1 MSDLPDSARCVVIG
15 GGVGGTS
22 IAYHLGRAGWDDVV
36 LVEQHELSDGTTW
49 HSAGF
54 VGQLRST
61 ISQTRMIM
69 YSTELYARLG
79 EETGRDPGWRGVGGI
94 RVATTPERQAEL
106 ERAAGSATTYGLELD
121 LLSPAETAE
130 RLGLLS
136 VDDLTGSAWM
146 PGDGYVDPE
155 LLALALADGARREG
169 VAVHTGTIV
178 TGIDVA
184 GGRVTGV
191 QTDRG
196 AIAAEVV
203 VVAAGAA
210 TGVVGAMAGASIP
223 IVPMRHQYVVT
234 EPLAEDV
241 EGIPTVRDP
250 DHIMYF
256 RPHHSGGL
264 LVGGYSRE
272 PVTWDTDTPLA
283 RPRTTFDADME
294 RFAES
299 WEGARTRVPAL
310 RDVEVAKVVNAPE
323 AFTPDGDFILGETD
337 VGGLWTAAGF
347 CVHGLAGAGGV
358 GKVMAEWI
366 TDGRPEYDMWSM
378 DIRRFG
384 AHYASRSY
392 SRVRALSAY
401 SRYYDIVY
409 PHQEFDAGRPL
420 RLSPAYRRLDDLD
433 AEWGEKAGWERV
445 NWIGAN
451 AAAGDESLRP
461 RGWAGEFW
469 SPAIGAEC
477 LATRDA
483 AALFDQSSFAKL
495 DVRGPGAAAALSR
508 LCANDVTGDV
518 GRAVYTQLL
527 NDGGGIEADLTVTR
541 TGEESF
547 RVVTGTAFGR
557 HDLHWIRRHLDG
569 DGSVTAEDV
578 TGSRCCYCLWGPAA
592 REILES
598 LTDHDLSFKFLRA
611 REITVGPVPVFAQR
625 ITFVGELGWEL
636 YAPAEYGQALWDAVW
651 QAGRE
656 HGLRAGGY
664 RAIDSMRLEK
674 GYRVWGLD
682 ITPETTPDEAGLSFA
697 VAMDKEG
704 GFVGRDA
711 LAAARQA
718 GGSGHALRCL
728 VLDDPRSVCLGN
740 EPVRVDG
747 TPVGRVT
754 SGGYGHR
761 VERSIAYAY
770 LPADVE
776 VGARVDLGV
785 FGKWVGAEVTAEP
798 LYDPKYERVR
808 G

>member
-1 MSDLPDSARCVVIG
+1 
-15 GGVGGTS
+15 
-22 IAYHLGRAGWDDVV
+22 
-36 LVEQHELSDGTTW
+36 
-49 HSAGF
+49 
-54 VGQLRST
+54 
-61 ISQTRMIM
+61 
-69 YSTELYARLG
+69 
-79 EETGRDPGWRGVGGI
+79 
-94 RVATTPERQAEL
+94 
-106 ERAAGSATTYGLELD
+106 
-121 LLSPAETAE
+121 
-130 RLGLLS
+130 
-136 VDDLTGSAWM
+136 
-146 PGDGYVDPE
+146 GYVDPE
-155 LLALALADGARREG
+155 LLALALADGARRQG
-169 VAVHTGTIV
+169 VAVHTGVTV
-178 TGIDVA
+178 TGIGVD

-191 QTDRG
+191 QTSAG
-196 AIAAEVV
+196 PVAAEVV
-203 VVAAGAA
+203 VIAAGAA
-210 TGVVGAMAGASIP
+210 TGVVGAMAGAVIP
-223 IVPMRHQYVVT
+223 ITPMRHQYVVT

-241 EGIPTVRDP
+241 EGIATVRDP

-256 RPHHSGGL
+256 RPHDSGGL

-272 PVTWDTDTPLA
+272 PVTWDTASPLA
-283 RPRTTFDADME
+283 EPRTTFDPDME

-299 WEGARTRVPAL
+299 WEGARNRVPAL
-310 RDVEVAKVVNAPE
+310 RSLEPAKVVNAPE
-323 AFTPDGDFILGETD
+323 AFTPDGDFILGETE
-337 VGGLWTAAGF
+337 VEGLWTAAGF

-366 TDGRPEYDMWSM
+366 TDGRPEFDMASM

-384 AHYASRSY
+384 AHYGSRSF
-392 SRVRALSAY
+392 SRTRALSAY

-420 RLSPAYRRLDDLD
+420 RLSPAYPRLAALD
-433 AEWGEKAGWERV
+433 AEFGEKAGWERV
-445 NWIGAN
+445 NWFGSN
-451 AAAGDESLRP
+451 AGAGDESLRP

-477 LATRDA
+477 LAARDT
-483 AALFDQSSFAKL
+483 AALFDQSSFAKI

-508 LCANDVTGDV
+508 LCANDVAGDV

-541 TGEESF
+541 VGEESF

-557 HDLHWIRRHLDG
+557 HDLAWIRRHLPR

-592 REILES
+592 REILSS
-598 LTDHDLSFKFLRA
+598 LTDDDLAFKFLRA
-611 REITVGPVPVFAQR
+611 REISVGPVPVFAQR

-636 YAPAEYGQALWDAVW
+636 YASAEFGLTLWDLLW

-656 HGLRAGGY
+656 HGLVGGGY

-704 GFVGRDA
+704 GFIGRDA
-711 LAAARQA
+711 LAAARA
-718 GGSGHALRCL
+718 GDGPAQRLRCL
-728 VLDDPRSVCLGN
+728 VLDDPRSVCLGS

-747 TPVGRVT
+747 SPVGRVT

-761 VERSIAYAY
+761 VSRSIAFAY
-770 LPADVE
+770 LPSEVE
-776 VGARVDLGV
+776 EGARVDVAV
-785 FGKWVGAEVTAEP
+785 FGEWVGAEVVAEP
-798 LYDPKYERVR
+798 LYDPKFERVR

>member
-1 MSDLPDSARCVVIG
+1 MTGLPDSARCVVIG

-22 IAYHLGRAGWDDVV
+22 IAYHLGLAGWDDVV
-36 LVEQHELSDGTTW
+36 LLEQHELSDGTTW

-79 EETGRDPGWRGVGGI
+79 EETGRDPGWRGVGGL
-94 RVATTPERQAEL
+94 RVASTPERQQEL
-106 ERAAGSATTYGLELD
+106 ERAAGTATTYGLELD
-121 LLSPAETAE
+121 LLSPAETQD
-130 RLGLLS
+130 RLGLLN

-155 LLALALADGARREG
+155 LLALALADGARRQG
-169 VAVHTGTIV
+169 VAVHTGVTV
-178 TGIDVA
+178 TGIDVD

-191 QTDRG
+191 QTSAG
-196 AIAAEVV
+196 PVAAEVMV
-203 VVAAGAA
+203 IAAGAA
-210 TGVVGAMAGASIP
+210 TGVVGAMAGAVIP
-223 IVPMRHQYVVT
+223 ITPMRHQYVVT
-234 EPLAEDV
+234 EPLEEDV
-241 EGIPTVRDP
+241 EDIATVRDP

-256 RPHHSGGL
+256 RPHDSGGL

-272 PVTWDTDTPLA
+272 PVTWDTDAPLA
-283 RPRTTFDADME
+283 EPRTTFEPDMD

-299 WEGARTRVPAL
+299 WEGARNRVPAL
-310 RDVEVAKVVNAPE
+310 RAVEVAKVVNAPE
-323 AFTPDGDFILGETD
+323 AFTPDGDFILGETEID
-337 VGGLWTAAGF
+337 GLWTAAGF

-366 TDGRPEYDMWSM
+366 TDGRPEFDMASM

-384 AHYASRSY
+384 AHYASASY
-392 SRVRALSAY
+392 ARTRALSAY

-420 RLSPAYRRLDDLD
+420 RLSPAYPRLRELD
-433 AEWGEKAGWERV
+433 ASFGEKAGWERV
-445 NWIGAN
+445 NWFGSN
-451 AAAGDESLRP
+451 AGAGDESIRP

-477 LATRDA
+477 LAARDA
-483 AALFDQSSFAKL
+483 AALFDQSSFAKI

-508 LCANDVTGDV
+508 LCANDVAGEV

-527 NDGGGIEADLTVTR
+527 NHGGGIEADLTVTR
-541 TGEESF
+541 VGEESF

-557 HDLHWIRRHLDG
+557 HDLAWIRKHLPR

-592 REILES
+592 REILSS
-598 LTDHDLSFKFLRA
+598 LTEDDLSFKFLRA
-611 REITVGPVPVFAQR
+611 RDVSVGPVPVFAQR

-636 YAPAEYGQALWDAVW
+636 YASAEFGLTLWDLLW
-651 QAGRE
+651 KAGRE
-656 HGLRAGGY
+656 HGLVGGGY

-704 GFVGRDA
+704 GFIGRDA
-711 LAAARQA
+711 LAAAREGDGPAQR
-718 GGSGHALRCL
+718 LRCL
-728 VLDDPRSVCLGN
+728 VLDDPSSVCLGS

-747 TPVGRVT
+747 SPVGRVT
-754 SGGYGHR
+754 SGGFGHR
-761 VERSIAYAY
+761 VGQSIAFAY
-770 LPADVE
+770 LPAAVE
-776 VGARVDLGV
+776 EGARVDVAV
-785 FGKWVGAEVTAEP
+785 FGEWVGAQVVAEP
-798 LYDPKYERVR
+798 VYDPKFERVR